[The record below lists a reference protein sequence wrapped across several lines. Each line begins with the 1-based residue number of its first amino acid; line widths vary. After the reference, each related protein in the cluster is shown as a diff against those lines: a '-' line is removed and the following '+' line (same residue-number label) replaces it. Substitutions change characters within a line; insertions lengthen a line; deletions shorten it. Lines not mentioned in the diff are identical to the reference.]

1 MILMSMVLVYLLSLL
16 LVFVYFLYIT
26 LSNLKI
32 KNSSMKNMINNQND
46 VICFKKNIYNKWLIL
61 IGKKNIED
69 PITDGLIITATATG
83 IF

>member
-1 MILMSMVLVYLLSLL
+1 MILISMVLVYLLSLL

-46 VICFKKNIYNKWLIL
+46 VICFKKNIYNKWLVL